1 MDFPLCFDLNGHT
14 TLRNAYG
21 MPDDFL
27 ELMTCLYAELK
38 EAAQGIQAL
47 FTLGQAFLGKLNFE

>member
-14 TLRNAYG
+14 TPRNAYG

-27 ELMTCLYAELK
+27 VLMACLYAELK
-38 EAAQGIQAL
+38 KAAQEIQAL
-47 FTLGQAFLGKLNFE
+47 FTLGQAFLEKAKL